1 MTLRTSTMKP
11 QTLEQIRNIAE
22 FMFNDKAIVSVEIEA
37 TWGTV
42 VVYQDGTIKA
52 VKLNH
57 VKP

>member
-1 MTLRTSTMKP
+1 MKP